1 MSGLSSKRRVT
12 LVVKLNLL
20 IISAVLIVS
29 VGLLTISYYVQARQV
44 DRFCFSLTE
53 RAALTAAKKINPDF
67 VALLWEEINTAEF
80 SRVREDALA
89 AQNPELLSAWMKNR
103 PSVYGLDPADI
114 SLYDDY
120 CFLCDELSEI
130 RQIFDLDSV
139 YLQRDSNGVTFILAD
154 PDEDLLHLGST
165 ESLMDVFEPYGDN
178 VRIPPTVYRSIYG
191 WLCTACE
198 PIVPYGEINAVGL
211 VGADV
216 DMNSVIAQRRA
227 FLLNSALLILV
238 LTSVAILVNLV
249 LIRRIVIR
257 PLRKLQQGT
266 SSFTKDRDAY
276 TMVRVIGLEPA
287 ANDEIGDLYQ
297 EIRSMQADIVSYTG
311 DLARI
316 SAEKER
322 ARTEMNLA
330 AKIQRSVLPEDS
342 SILSG
347 REKFELAAMMLPAK
361 DVGGDFYDFFLRDDT
376 HLVFLIADVS
386 GKGIPAA
393 LFMMSVKN
401 LLCTRAAAGGTPA
414 EIFSEVNAQLCAKNP
429 AHMFVTVWMGILDL
443 ETGVITAANA
453 GHEQPAIRGNDG
465 IFRLLEDRHSFVIGG
480 SGKTKFTEYEIH
492 LEPGDAIFLYTDG
505 VPEAN
510 DASGGFFEE
519 SRMVSALNTSAL
531 SHPKEILAEVL
542 NHTEAFTAGAEQYD
556 DLTMLCLQYKGPGL
570 LTRYSGSPEI
580 Q

>member
-1 MSGLSSKRRVT
+1 MSGHSSKRRLT
-12 LVVKLNLL
+12 LGVKLNLL

-29 VGLLTISYYVQARQV
+29 VGLVTISYYVQARQV

-53 RAALTAAKKINPDF
+53 RAVLTAAEKINPDF

-80 SRVREDALA
+80 SRVREEALA

-130 RQIFDLDSV
+130 RRIFDLDSV
-139 YLQRDSNGVTFILAD
+139 YLQRDSNGITFVLAD

-165 ESLMDVFEPYGDN
+165 EPLMDVFEPYGDN

-276 TMVRVIGLEPA
+276 TMDRVIGLEPA

-297 EIRSMQADIVSYTG
+297 EIRSMQTDIVSYTC

-347 REKFELAAMMLPAK
+347 REEFELAAMMIPAK

-465 IFRLLEDRHSFVIGG
+465 VFRLLEDRHSFVIGG
-480 SGKTKFTEYEIH
+480 SGKTKFYRI
-492 LEPGDAIFLYTDG
+492 
-505 VPEAN
+505 
-510 DASGGFFEE
+510 
-519 SRMVSALNTSAL
+519 
-531 SHPKEILAEVL
+531 
-542 NHTEAFTAGAEQYD
+542 
-556 DLTMLCLQYKGPGL
+556 
-570 LTRYSGSPEI
+570 
-580 Q
+580 